1 MLTAAQLAAALGIS
15 ERQVNRLVN
24 AGLPSTPV
32 GARGKRYDLAECQR
46 WLRESYKPC
55 PSKQPRREAG
65 KSVSASAVNAYTDA
79 YRRAHL
85 RARPSGLKLKSESPS
100 PDSEPLLSLV
110 TRQ

>member
-32 GARGKRYDLAECQR
+32 GARGRRYDLAECQQ
-46 WLRESYKPC
+46 WLRESYQC
-55 PSKQPRREAG
+55 PSKPTRREAG

-85 RARPSGLKLKSESPS
+85 RARPSGSRLKSESPS
-100 PDSEPLLSLV
+100 LDSEPLLSLV
-110 TRQ
+110 THQ